1 MFGETKLEEKT
12 IIDIEKPRMYKV
24 IIYNDDYTTM
34 DFVVEVLVSIFSKN
48 VPEAVKIMFSVH
60 KKGSG
65 VAGIYSYDIA
75 ATKIKQTQNMAE
87 KSGYPLK
94 LTMEGV

>member
-1 MFGETKLEEKT
+1 MFGETNLEEKT
-12 IIDIEKPRMYKV
+12 ILKVKKPKMYKV

-75 ATKIKQTQNMAE
+75 ATKIKQAHNIAI

>member
-34 DFVVEVLVSIFSKN
+34 DFVIEVLVSIFSKN

-75 ATKIKQTQNMAE
+75 ATKIKQTQNMAN

>member
-12 IIDIEKPRMYKV
+12 ILDIKKPKMYKV

-75 ATKIKQTQNMAE
+75 ATKIKQTQNMANE
-87 KSGYPLK
+87 SGYPLK

>member
-1 MFGETKLEEKT
+1 MSGETKLQEKT
-12 IIDIEKPRMYKV
+12 IDEIKKPRMYKV

-75 ATKIKQTQNMAE
+75 ATKIKQTQNMAS
-87 KSGYPLK
+87 KNGYPLK
-94 LTMEGV
+94 LTMKGA

>member
-12 IIDIEKPRMYKV
+12 ILDIKEPKMYKV

-34 DFVVEVLVSIFSKN
+34 DFVVEVLVSVFSKN
-48 VPEAVKIMFSVH
+48 VPEAVKVMFNVH

-75 ATKIKQTQNMAE
+75 ATKIKQTQNMAN

>member
-12 IIDIEKPRMYKV
+12 VVNIEKPKMYKV

-75 ATKIKQTQNMAE
+75 ATKIKQTQNMANE
-87 KSGYPLK
+87 SGYPLK

>member
-1 MFGETKLEEKT
+1 MSNETKLQERT
-12 IIDIEKPRMYKV
+12 IFEIKKPRMYKV

-34 DFVVEVLVSIFSKN
+34 DFVVEVLVNVFSKN
-48 VPEAVKIMFSVH
+48 VPEAVKIMFNVH
-60 KKGSG
+60 KNGSG

-75 ATKIKQTQNMAE
+75 ATKIKQTQDMAS